1 MLEKKYKLVN
11 SQILRASEVSVEDL
25 LIAEHGPPKKLSSV
39 GEMKTTMVYEIQQ
52 APFGDSYFLGEEEK
66 ISLMLMYPPKL
77 IFVPSED
84 LQKKGE
90 YLVTGH
96 TKDRVWSR
104 SFSDLDLAK
113 RTLRDFLQPGAKLDL
128 TLKEYLLRSEEWKK
142 GFGGYFLPLNF
153 SKRGKLPFDPRDVP
167 YLNPEDPGKKY
178 LESPKEDRLNL
189 LRGYVDRFGKS
200 EIKENLMVF
209 EASVKT
215 LETIRTLGKSL
226 GMMVGPLDQ
235 PGTYG
240 MVYKTSP
247 LGHPSNAYPISVI
260 PYGVMEIF
268 VTPGISKVLF
278 EDGTVGWY

>member
-1 MLEKKYKLVN
+1 MVN

-25 LIAEHGPPKKLSSV
+25 LISEHGPPKKLSSI
-39 GEMKTTMVYEIQQ
+39 GEMKRTMVYEVQQ
-52 APFGDSYFLGEEEK
+52 SPFGDSYFLSEEEK
-66 ISLMLMYPPKL
+66 ISLMLMHFPKL
-77 IFVPSED
+77 SFVG
-84 LQKKGE
+84 GE

-96 TKDRVWSR
+96 TKDRVLTR
-104 SFSDLDLAK
+104 SFVDLDLAK

-128 TLKEYLLRSEEWKK
+128 TLKEYLLRSEEWKR

-247 LGHPSNAYPISVI
+247 LGQPSNAYPISVV